1 MPHDNDSRGDN
12 EPGGGGVRPA
22 YGGESGAVERTDHRA
37 VPARSVASIPVEVTG
52 TVLRVLLIEDDAGDA
67 FLVEELLAD
76 SADPMEIVWARSMAE
91 AMVKLDD
98 DIGCVLLDLG
108 LPDAEGL
115 GGLYQLLSFAPRT
128 AVIVLTGLSDAHRGS
143 AAVAAG
149 AQDYLVKQEIDGSLL
164 SRAIRY
170 ALERKRADESQRRLV
185 ESELRAQENAR
196 LERGLLPAPILRDP
210 SLDFRARYR
219 PGRQR
224 ALLGGDL
231 YDAVQTAD
239 GRVHVMIGDVC
250 GHGPDEAAL
259 GVNLRIAWRS
269 LIFAGLTGG
278 ELLITLERIFEHE
291 RRSDEMFAT
300 LCMTVIE
307 PDRTHGRIYLAG
319 HPAPLLL
326 TPDGVAP
333 LSEGAT
339 GPALG
344 LFPGGRWGYESIEL
358 GRDWSLL
365 LYTDGLIEGRI
376 GAGPERLGSD
386 GLVPMIGRL
395 VAAGRSGY
403 DLIDSAVA
411 AVEDLHGGSLNDDVA
426 VLLLRHDPDRPLD
439 RVRNGQPVLP
449 GQTTNGGDT
458 A

>member
-1 MPHDNDSRGDN
+1 MPNDNDSCGDIN
-12 EPGGGGVRPA
+12 PGGGGVRPA
-22 YGGESGAVERTDHRA
+22 YGEGGAVERTGYRA
-37 VPARSVASIPVEVTG
+37 VPMPAAPVPDQAAAHP
-52 TVLRVLLIEDDAGDA
+52 LRVLLIEDDAGDA

-76 SADPMEIVWARSMAE
+76 SPDPMEIVWARSMAE
-91 AMVKLDD
+91 AMVKLGE

-115 GGLYQLLSFAPRT
+115 NGLHRLLLFAPRT

-278 ELLITLERIFEHE
+278 ELLTTLERIFEHE

-300 LCMTVIE
+300 LCMTIIE
-307 PDRTHGRIYLAG
+307 PDRRRGQVYLAG

-326 TPDGVAP
+326 TPKGIAP
-333 LSEGAT
+333 LSESAT

-344 LFPGGRWGYESIEL
+344 LFPDGRWSYESIEL
-358 GRDWSLL
+358 GTDWSLL

-376 GAGPERLGSD
+376 GPGPERLGTD
-386 GLVPMIGRL
+386 GLLPLIGRL
-395 VAAGRSGY
+395 LAAGRFGY

-426 VLLLRHDPDRPLD
+426 VLLLRHDPDRPLCG
-439 RVRNGQPVLP
+439 VPGGQPVLP
-449 GQTTNGGDT
+449 GQTTGEDGT

>member
-1 MPHDNDSRGDN
+1 M
-12 EPGGGGVRPA
+12 RPA
-22 YGGESGAVERTDHRA
+22 YGGDGGAVERAGYRA
-37 VPARSVASIPVEVTG
+37 GPVSVPSASGPVAHVARP
-52 TVLRVLLIEDDAGDA
+52 LRVLLIEDDAGDA

-76 SADPMEIVWARSMAE
+76 SPDPMEIVWARSMAE
-91 AMVKLDD
+91 AMVGLGEDV
-98 DIGCVLLDLG
+98 GCVLLDLG

-115 GGLYQLLSFAPRT
+115 NGLHRLLAFAPRT
-128 AVIVLTGLSDAHRGS
+128 AVIVLTGLADAHRGS

-170 ALERKRADESQRRLV
+170 ALERKRADDSQRRLV

-210 SLDFRARYR
+210 SLDFLARYR

-278 ELLITLERIFEHE
+278 DLLTTLERIFEHE

-300 LCMTVIE
+300 LCMTIIE
-307 PDRTHGRIYLAG
+307 PDRRRGRVYLAG
-319 HPAPLLL
+319 HPAPLLI
-326 TPDGVAP
+326 TPEGVAP

-344 LFPGGRWGYESIEL
+344 LFSDGRWGYEPIDL
-358 GRDWSLL
+358 GPDWSLL

-376 GAGPERLGSD
+376 GRGPERLGTE
-386 GLVPMIGRL
+386 GLLPLINRL
-395 VAAGRSGY
+395 LAAGSTGY

-411 AVEDLHGGSLNDDVA
+411 AVEELHGDSLNDDVA
-426 VLLLRHDPDRPLD
+426 VLLLRHDPNHPPH
-439 RVRNGQPVLP
+439 GAPGEHPVLP
-449 GQTTNGGDT
+449 GPATGEGRTV
-458 A
+458 

>member
-1 MPHDNDSRGDN
+1 M
-12 EPGGGGVRPA
+12 RPA
-22 YGGESGAVERTDHRA
+22 YGGDGGAVGETAFRA
-37 VPARSVASIPVEVTG
+37 VPIPAPSSEPDVRAANP
-52 TVLRVLLIEDDAGDA
+52 LRVLLIEDDAGDA

-76 SADPMEIVWARSMAE
+76 SPDPMEIVWARSMAE
-91 AMVKLDD
+91 ATAKLDE

-115 GGLYQLLSFAPRT
+115 SGLYRLLSFAPRT

-185 ESELRAQENAR
+185 ESELLAQENAR
-196 LERGLLPAPILRDP
+196 LERGLLPEPILRDP

-219 PGRQR
+219 PGRRR

-278 ELLITLERIFEHE
+278 ALLTTLERIFEHE

-300 LCMTVIE
+300 LCMTTIE
-307 PDRTHGRIYLAG
+307 ADRRHAQVYLAG

-326 TPDGVAP
+326 TPTGIAP

-344 LFPGGRWGYESIEL
+344 LFPDGRWTYETLDL
-358 GRDWSLL
+358 GTDWSLL

-376 GAGPERLGSD
+376 GQGPERLGSD
-386 GLVPMIGRL
+386 GLVPLIGRL
-395 VAAGRSGY
+395 RAAGRSGY
-403 DLIDSAVA
+403 DLIDAAVA

-426 VLLLRHDPDRPLD
+426 VLLLRHDPDRPLYG
-439 RVRNGQPVLP
+439 VQGGHPVLP
-449 GQTTNGGDT
+449 GRTTGGST
-458 A
+458 TT

>member
-1 MPHDNDSRGDN
+1 MPAAAAD
-12 EPGGGGVRPA
+12 PI
-22 YGGESGAVERTDHRA
+22 TRA
-37 VPARSVASIPVEVTG
+37 
-52 TVLRVLLIEDDAGDA
+52 LRVLLIEDDAGDA

-76 SADPMEIVWARSMAE
+76 AAEPMEIVWARSMGE
-91 AMVKLDD
+91 AMVELGG

-115 GGLYQLLSFAPRT
+115 GGLHRLLRFAPRT
-128 AVIVLTGLSDAHRGS
+128 AVIVLTGLADAHRGS

-196 LERGLLPAPILRDP
+196 LERGLLPEPILRDP

-219 PGRQR
+219 PGRRR

-278 ELLITLERIFEHE
+278 ELLTTLERIFEHE

-307 PDRTHGRIYLAG
+307 PDRRRGRVYLAG

-326 TPDGVAP
+326 TPEGVAP

-358 GRDWSLL
+358 GPDWSLL

-376 GAGPERLGSD
+376 GPGPERLGTD
-386 GLVPMIGRL
+386 GLLPLIGRL
-395 VAAGRSGY
+395 RAAGRTGH
-403 DLIDSAVA
+403 DLIDAAVA
-411 AVEDLHGGSLNDDVA
+411 AVEDLHGGSLTDDVA
-426 VLLLRHDPDRPLD
+426 VLLLRHDPDRPWHGASGE
-439 RVRNGQPVLP
+439 RPVLP
-449 GQTTNGGDT
+449 GPTTGAGGG